1 MIIVITLG
9 FDEKFALRAITRR
22 GLKPEDE
29 VLIVM
34 PKPSDER
41 AERAFQN
48 FTNILEKAF
57 QKPKITRINIE
68 ARKLDEA
75 FSTLFQEFLK
85 RRSFKFVINLSG
97 GLRALITEV
106 LISALILKIYGEVE
120 IELEDFSGLISFP
133 LEILHSLN
141 LDEVDKVLLSSIE
154 GEENFSTISR
164 KLNISKTTVWR
175 RTKNLQKLGI
185 IKQNHKISLTK
196 LGSMLKPIYHTK
208 IDDDNN
214 KKIT

>member
-1 MIIVITLG
+1 MIIIITLG

-29 VLIVM
+29 ILIVM
-34 PKPSDER
+34 SKPFDER
-41 AERAFQN
+41 AEKAFQN

-57 QKPKITRINIE
+57 QKPKITRINVE
-68 ARKLDEA
+68 AKKLDEA
-75 FSTLFQEFLK
+75 ISTLLQEFLK
-85 RRSFKFVINLSG
+85 RREVKFVINLSG

-106 LISALILKIYGEVE
+106 LISALILKINGEVE
-120 IELEDFSGLISFP
+120 VELEDSSGLISFP
-133 LEILHSLN
+133 LEILYSLN
-141 LDEVDKVLLSSIE
+141 LDEVDKVLLNSIK

-175 RTKNLQKLGI
+175 RIKRLQKLGV

-196 LGSMLKPIYHTK
+196 LGFMLKPIYYTK
-208 IDDDNN
+208 IDDE
-214 KKIT
+214 KII